1 MNAFDVAV
9 PFSLGA
15 FLAFLVVLAFR
26 RLSLP
31 RDPDHVQRGGFG
43 NLYSRIGAAMHS

>member
-1 MNAFDVAV
+1 VNAFDVVV

-15 FLAFLVVLAFR
+15 FQAFLLVLAFQ

-31 RDPDHVQRGGFG
+31 RDPDSIKRGGFG
-43 NLYSRIGAAMHS
+43 RYYTRIGAAVHG